1 MSDKQKKR
9 YYWLKLKEDFFEED
23 TIEWLEEQPNG
34 KEYCLFYLKLCLKSL
49 KTEGLL
55 VRNVGNLM
63 IPYDPESLAR
73 LTSSNADTV
82 KVAMDLFNKIGLI
95 KILDSGEIYLNQLSE
110 LVGSET
116 EYARQK
122 RVQRAREDNVQ
133 KLSGKGRPELEKEL
147 DIEKELEEDKDIEK
161 QDAPELKQYSI
172 QIYSYIEKNGF
183 GSPYGN
189 TMGDNINFW
198 LKDLEEAGL
207 TIEQADAWMIHGVN
221 TAIENNNRRWNYLEG
236 ILKNRFNK
244 RLFSKSAIEGE
255 EEMRK
260 SQQVKSISRSYQKNV
275 RREKLPE
282 WANKSQEEKELDPQQ
297 KAEIDAR
304 FKAYLAQ
311 KAQEEKEDD
320 C

>member
-1 MSDKQKKR
+1 LSDKQKKR

-260 SQQVKSISRSYQKNV
+260 SQQVKSISRNYQKNV

-304 FKAYLAQ
+304 FEAYLAQ